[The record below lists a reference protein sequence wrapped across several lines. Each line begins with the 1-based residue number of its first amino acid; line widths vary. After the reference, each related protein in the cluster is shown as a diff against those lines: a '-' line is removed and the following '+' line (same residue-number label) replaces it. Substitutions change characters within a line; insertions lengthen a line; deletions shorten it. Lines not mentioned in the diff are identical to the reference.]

1 MIFLAFVGSL
11 AAHPSNF
18 ARLLNITPMDLSRL
32 SWYSIGVTTNSLGHC
47 TKDYIQQLLCIDNRV
62 RALSFDDVESM
73 VSSVNFILR
82 DLYVSE
88 HTLVEF
94 HLTPVNPSNLLW
106 RLLVNIVC
114 NIKTSDTGEILMS
127 RILSLK
133 QFSVLYVEIKHL
145 QFIPHDNN
153 IPTSHTANSEDLCI
167 MCFDAPPNS
176 ILPCAHSFCR
186 NCINTWVK
194 SELRLPSSSRVS
206 ASNCASEVEWSNR
219 QQCPICRDPC
229 PRSSDAWD
237 VLSEADTRTCK
248 AEMAITVL
256 NLIKNAG
263 SPYKLPQPRQPA
275 SPPPTPSAH
284 HP

>member
-1 MIFLAFVGSL
+1 MTAVITLSKLPAKQFRSPPEYYPNGSFKAL
-11 AAHPSNF
+11 
-18 ARLLNITPMDLSRL
+18 I
-32 SWYSIGVTTNSLGHC
+32 IGVTTNSLGHC
-47 TKDYIQQLLCIDNRV
+47 TKDYIQQLLCIDNRK
-62 RALSFDDVESM
+62 
-73 VSSVNFILR
+73 N
-82 DLYVSE
+82 
-88 HTLVEF
+88 
-94 HLTPVNPSNLLW
+94 
-106 RLLVNIVC
+106 
-114 NIKTSDTGEILMS
+114 SDTGEILMS

-133 QFSVLYVEIKHL
+133 QFSVL
-145 QFIPHDNN
+145 
-153 IPTSHTANSEDLCI
+153 ANSEDLCI

-206 ASNCASEVEWSNR
+206 TSNCASEVEWSNR

>member
-1 MIFLAFVGSL
+1 MPRRARAKRRKL
-11 AAHPSNF
+11 AASPPSLGAKIVTEDIAGASSDNCG
-18 ARLLNITPMDLSRL
+18 IC
-32 SWYSIGVTTNSLGHC
+32 WYSGC
-47 TKDYIQQLLCIDNRV
+47 TSKQFRSPPEYYPNGSFK
-62 RALSFDDVESM
+62 AL
-73 VSSVNFILR
+73 ILK

-94 HLTPVNPSNLLW
+94 HLTPINPSNLLW

-114 NIKTSDTGEILMS
+114 NIKNSDNGELLMS

-275 SPPPTPSAH
+275 SPAPTPSVH